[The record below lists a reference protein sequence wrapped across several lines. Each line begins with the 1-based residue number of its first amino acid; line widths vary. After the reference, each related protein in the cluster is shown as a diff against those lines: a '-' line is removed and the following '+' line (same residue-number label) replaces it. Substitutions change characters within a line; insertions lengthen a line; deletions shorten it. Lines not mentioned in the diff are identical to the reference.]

1 MDYTNLK
8 TYKAQLKYIKKIY
21 QIKINETDYLN
32 KINELIKLLKRYEGI
47 LVNEDVCNVR
57 SDISFLEGKIQE
69 DKQLITKYSKLIE
82 HVEILCQNGGSPD
95 TKYFDTKPKHAVKWI
110 NISVQKME
118 EGYGEYLKQ

>member
-32 KINELIKLLKRYEGI
+32 KINELIKLLKKYEGI

-69 DKQLITKYSKLIE
+69 DKQLIKNI
-82 HVEILCQNGGSPD
+82 QN
-95 TKYFDTKPKHAVKWI
+95 
-110 NISVQKME
+110 
-118 EGYGEYLKQ
+118 

>member
-47 LVNEDVCNVR
+47 LVNKDVCNVR

-95 TKYFDTKPKHAVKWI
+95 TKYFDTKPKHAVK
-110 NISVQKME
+110 MD
-118 EGYGEYLKQ
+118 